1 MVRGFYE
8 IGGKRPSRLSLKVV
22 DSILLFVTSGATT
35 NAQMTFVSSNIL
47 STSIHKLN
55 VSLKVDET
63 LPKKL
68 QFLLGQMLLEQ
79 MVLGEMSKT
88 IDA

>member
-1 MVRGFYE
+1 LGRGFYE

-35 NAQMTFVSSNIL
+35 NAQMTFVPSNIL
-47 STSIHKLN
+47 STLKHILN
-55 VSLKVDET
+55 ESFKGDKT
-63 LPKKL
+63 LRKQL
-68 QFLLGQMLLEQ
+68 QFLLGQMLLEL
-79 MVLGEMSKT
+79 MLLGEMSKT